1 MQPSVSFTL
10 IVRSEEAR
18 RGVVI
23 IGSLGRLGTLR
34 RIASFAP

>member
-1 MQPSVSFTL
+1 MQLSVSFAL
-10 IVRSEEAR
+10 IVRNEEGR

-23 IGSLGRLGTLR
+23 IGSLGRLGMLR